1 MQKTTLHLFPGSSE
15 EELVLPAREEYR
27 EAEMMEQA
35 HWKGFLVACSAIR
48 EAGCNPLAVERFIH
62 VAKLRLE
69 K

>member
-1 MQKTTLHLFPGSSE
+1 
-15 EELVLPAREEYR
+15 
-27 EAEMMEQA
+27 MMEQA